1 MDPKEVFIQLQ
12 LEVIE
17 LQASSVCKIKHRES
31 SLLDF
36 YRNLNS
42 DKYKNPVQLAKK
54 KLSIFG
60 NTYICKPVAQP
71 GFLHGGRG
79 PTFFEQ
85 LSPDAMVKPSGF
97 SVTSCITSCYMEQAQ
112 ETLYAHMSRL
122 KTHFQPFLITDK

>member
-1 MDPKEVFIQLQ
+1 MQEFDRRLTLSQEEHLLFKLVENPFSMDPKEVFIQLQ

-17 LQASSVCKIKHRES
+17 LQASFVCKIKRRES

-42 DKYKNPVQLAKK
+42 DKYKNPAQLAKK

-79 PTFFEQ
+79 PTF
-85 LSPDAMVKPSGF
+85 LNNS
-97 SVTSCITSCYMEQAQ
+97 AQ
-112 ETLYAHMSRL
+112 M
-122 KTHFQPFLITDK
+122 QW